1 MTRLVTPDPELA
13 RAPRRGIDQERLA
26 TIVLPVALAVM
37 IVVFAVSSSTFF
49 TVDNL
54 FVVLRQSAVLG
65 VAAIG
70 ATIILIAGRL
80 DISQGALIAASG
92 ITCVSLLQVG
102 LPPLVAVLGAIALG
116 ALLGLVNGVLTETLR
131 IPGFIST
138 LAVALVVRGAAQVW
152 TSGQSIAAPVVE
164 GFDLL
169 LWVGT
174 GSIGPLPVAV
184 VLVTVLYVVAW
195 FVMRTTTW
203 GLRSYAIGSSGRAS
217 RVAGLR
223 VNVHAMQVFVVAGA
237 LSAVAGVLLAGRL
250 GSGSANN
257 GQGAEFDIFAAVVL
271 GGTSLFGGRGSIPRT
286 ALGIVFLSTLSNGLV
301 ILNVSSY
308 WQGIATG
315 TVLVLALAIDRLRA
329 RDDE

>member
-1 MTRLVTPDPELA
+1 MTRGDVLETGSTRRSRRTVDPEL
-13 RAPRRGIDQERLA
+13 ITTL
-26 TIVLPVALAVM
+26 VLPVALVAM
-37 IVVFAVSSSTFF
+37 IVVFAVSSTTFF
-49 TVDNL
+49 TIDNL

-70 ATIILIAGRL
+70 ATIILISGRL

-92 ITCVSLLQVG
+92 IICVSLAQAG
-102 LPPLVAVLGAIALG
+102 LHPLIAIAGAILLG
-116 ALLGLVNGVLTETLR
+116 ALLGLVNGVLTEITR

-138 LAVALVVRGAAQVW
+138 LAVALIVRGAAQVW
-152 TSGQSIAAPVVE
+152 TSGQSIAAPVTE

-169 LWVGT
+169 SWVGT
-174 GSIGPLPVAV
+174 GSIGPIPVAV
-184 VLVTVLYVVAW
+184 ILVAILYVVAW
-195 FVMRTTTW
+195 FVMRKTTW

-223 VNVHAMQVFVVAGA
+223 VNLHAIQVFVVAGA
-237 LSAVAGVLLAGRL
+237 LSAAAGVLLAGRL
-250 GSGSANN
+250 GSGAASN

-286 ALGIVFLSTLSNGLV
+286 ALGIVFLATLSNGLV

-315 TVLVLALAIDRLRA
+315 TVLLLALAIDRWRA
-329 RDDE
+329 RDEE